1 MSVTRTLY
9 LHMGHAKTGSS
20 WIQTSLRMSQDALAA
35 HEIRYAEGDRL
46 AVDADRRITSGNGV
60 GLLDS
65 EASMAARLGRSD
77 IAPDAS
83 ILFSREHWGSDL
95 DPSLASHLSRIA
107 EQHGFE
113 RVSVLLF
120 IRDPIGHAYSA
131 WQQAVKRGGR
141 CQRIEDFYREYAF
154 PQNVARTLETL
165 AKCNGVEVRVRN
177 YSRCKGRL
185 LEETAAWLDLPEDS
199 LQRPTVTRV
208 NRSMTRAELA
218 LQMGLNSQLGASVR
232 LLSDPLCEQ
241 LTDIEPDVIRPSLSV
256 QEHCWN
262 ALSDVIERVNAYVPQ
277 EHRYQYD
284 PVAPERCKIR

>member
-120 IRDPIGHAYSA
+120 IRDPMGHAYSA

-141 CQRIEDFYREYAF
+141 CQGIEDFYREYAF

-218 LQMGLNSQLGASVR
+218 LQMGAQ
-232 LLSDPLCEQ
+232 
-241 LTDIEPDVIRPSLSV
+241 
-256 QEHCWN
+256 
-262 ALSDVIERVNAYVPQ
+262 
-277 EHRYQYD
+277 
-284 PVAPERCKIR
+284 

>member
-120 IRDPIGHAYSA
+120 IRNPIGHASSA
-131 WQQAVKRGGR
+131 WQQAVKRGSR

-154 PQNVARTLETL
+154 PQKCRTHLGDVGQMQRRGSPGPQLL
-165 AKCNGVEVRVRN
+165 AMQGTSVGGDR
-177 YSRCKGRL
+177 RL
-185 LEETAAWLDLPEDS
+185 AGPA
-199 LQRPTVTRV
+199 
-208 NRSMTRAELA
+208 
-218 LQMGLNSQLGASVR
+218 
-232 LLSDPLCEQ
+232 
-241 LTDIEPDVIRPSLSV
+241 
-256 QEHCWN
+256 
-262 ALSDVIERVNAYVPQ
+262 
-277 EHRYQYD
+277 
-284 PVAPERCKIR
+284 